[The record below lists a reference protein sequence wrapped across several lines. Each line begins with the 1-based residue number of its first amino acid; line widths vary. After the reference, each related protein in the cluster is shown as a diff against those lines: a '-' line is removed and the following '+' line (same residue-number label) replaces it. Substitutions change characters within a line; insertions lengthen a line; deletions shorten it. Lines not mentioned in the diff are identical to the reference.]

1 MGFTFLGYRP
11 VVVVRTGVSTT
22 MQHLSLI
29 EQIKNQLCQLTVQ
42 EMCDL
47 VIAIMYELQYR
58 DDMVRVNAAGEV
70 VPEVVPGGEMIDSD

>member
-1 MGFTFLGYRP
+1 
-11 VVVVRTGVSTT
+11 

-29 EQIKNQLCQLTVQ
+29 EQFKNQLCQLTVQ

-58 DDMVRVNAAGEV
+58 MLMLLVR
-70 VPEVVPGGEMIDSD
+70 

>member
-1 MGFTFLGYRP
+1 M
-11 VVVVRTGVSTT
+11 RTGVSTT

>member
-1 MGFTFLGYRP
+1 MK
-11 VVVVRTGVSTT
+11 TGVSTT

-29 EQIKNQLCQLTVQ
+29 EQIKNRLCQLTVQ

-47 VIAIMYELQYR
+47 MIAIIYELQYR

-70 VPEVVPGGEMIDSD
+70 VPEVVPGGEMIESD

>member
-1 MGFTFLGYRP
+1 
-11 VVVVRTGVSTT
+11 
-22 MQHLSLI
+22 MQHLSRI

-70 VPEVVPGGEMIDSD
+70 VPEVVHGGEMNDSE

>member
-1 MGFTFLGYRP
+1 M
-11 VVVVRTGVSTT
+11 RTGVSTT

-29 EQIKNQLCQLTVQ
+29 EQIKNQLCQLTVR

-47 VIAIMYELQYR
+47 MIAIIYELQYR

>member
-1 MGFTFLGYRP
+1 M
-11 VVVVRTGVSTT
+11 S
-22 MQHLSLI
+22 I
-29 EQIKNQLCQLTVQ
+29 

-70 VPEVVPGGEMIDSD
+70 VPEVVHGGEMNDSE